1 MKRVII
7 LLLGTC
13 MCLSVAASCKSG
25 SADKTPKSFVVNT
38 EELGKE
44 VLGYAGPTPIEI
56 TVTDGKIEK
65 IEALPNIETPG
76 FFQRVKESAIFTALL
91 GKTVKEASEVKLDA
105 VSGATY
111 SSKAVIENIRLGL
124 KEAAKK
130 AK

>member
-1 MKRVII
+1 MKRVMMI
-7 LLLGTC
+7 LLGTLV
-13 MCLSVAASCKSG
+13 CLSVAASCK
-25 SADKTPKSFVVNT
+25 APKTPKSFVVNT
-38 EELGKE
+38 EKLGQD
-44 VLGYAGPTPIEI
+44 VLGYAGPTPVEI

-65 IEALPNIETPG
+65 IVALPNVETPG
-76 FFQRVKESAIFTALL
+76 FFQRVQESGIFTALV

-105 VSGATY
+105 VSGATF

>member
-7 LLLGTC
+7 LLLGTS

-25 SADKTPKSFVVNT
+25 SADKTPKSFVINT

-56 TVTDGKIEK
+56 TVTGGKIEK

-76 FFQRVKESAIFTALL
+76 FFQRVKESTIFTALL

-124 KEAAKK
+124 KEAAKQ